1 MDEVAMTDAAT
12 TDDSRTPILEIED
25 LCISYYTRAGEI
37 PAVIDFNLTIHAG
50 ESVGLVGESGCG
62 KSTVAMAIMRYL
74 GSNGG
79 IVGGSIK
86 FKGRD
91 IRSMSEE
98 ELRQM
103 SGAEVAMS
111 YKEPRSTAHTSELP
125 SLMPHS
131 VAILCLTKTTS

>member
-62 KSTVAMAIMRYL
+62 KSTVAMAIMRYP
-74 GSNGG
+74 GSHGG

-86 FKGRD
+86 FTGRD
-91 IRSMSEE
+91 IRSLSEG
-98 ELRQM
+98 ELRQRR
-103 SGAEVAMS
+103 GAEVALCHQ
-111 YKEPRSTAHTSELP
+111 EPMAARKP
-125 SLMPHS
+125 
-131 VAILCLTKTTS
+131 

>member
-1 MDEVAMTDAAT
+1 MDEVAMTDAET

-86 FKGRD
+86 LKGRD

-103 SGAEVAMS
+103 RGAEVAMI
-111 YKEPRSTAHTSELP
+111 YQEPKAEIGRASSRER
-125 SLMPHS
+125 
-131 VAILCLTKTTS
+131 VCQYV

>member
-79 IVGGSIK
+79 LVGGSIK
-86 FKGRD
+86 SKGRD
-91 IRSMSEE
+91 IRRMSAEE
-98 ELRQM
+98 PPQM
-103 SGAEVAMS
+103 RGAEVALI
-111 YKEPRSTAHTSELP
+111 YQEPLAALNP
-125 SLMPHS
+125 SLTDRVQLMAVPT
-131 VAILCLTKTTS
+131 LTDAVP